1 MIAVINYTLIHF
13 INVYNYTYFGG
24 SSTSNPSDSPLLT
37 SASVLL
43 KLRKILKLK
52 YKNISYLTY
61 VNFTLKH
68 LGSSV
73 K

>member
-1 MIAVINYTLIHF
+1 MFIIIHTLVAHPPQI
-13 INVYNYTYFGG
+13 
-24 SSTSNPSDSPLLT
+24 PDSPLLT